1 MIPLVRKPVSPKC
14 LIQLPAVSHFSSR
27 LTNIFAAMV
36 QLLDL
41 MIVTGLPLLTSAS
54 TSSEHLSLDRRQDQ
68 PTYNISSPP
77 CRLPVWIAH
86 DLLWKNATNHLDCGS
101 KAVQFSH
108 LCYTGMPRQP
118 PGYGPPDTFKVTI
131 EGIGPCRQS
140 NPGSVPPRQIGS
152 GYIRC
157 GSSAPTLFFQ
167 GTSNLP
173 SSTGYFRVN
182 QQFSCPDGVDEDGD
196 EKVKGFTA
204 SGEATFKLKC
214 EHDKDRNATCRADP
228 PEFKI
233 PVTGLRAIY
242 RRTLWD

>member
-1 MIPLVRKPVSPKC
+1 
-14 LIQLPAVSHFSSR
+14 
-27 LTNIFAAMV
+27 MV
-36 QLLDL
+36 QLLEL
-41 MIVTGLPLLTSAS
+41 LIASSLPLLIRAS
-54 TSSEHLSLDRRQDQ
+54 TSPKPLSLDRRQDT

-86 DLLWKNATNHLDCGS
+86 ELVWKNASHHLDCDPHSWRTPGNKS
-101 KAVQFSH
+101 VQFNH

-118 PGYGPPDTFKVTI
+118 PGYGPPDTFRVTI

-140 NPGSVPPRQIGS
+140 NPGSVPARQIGS

-167 GTSNLP
+167 GSSNLA
-173 SSTGYFRVN
+173 SSSGYFRVN

-196 EKVKGFTA
+196 EKVKEFTA
-204 SGEATFKLKC
+204 SGEVTFNLKC

-233 PVTGLRAIY
+233 PVTGLRGIIY
-242 RRTLWD
+242 RRTVSDEAQGGG